1 MAGMWRLHR
10 YILGS
15 VMVASLVGVALFVFL
30 LITGNAMRDILE
42 MLTKG
47 QITPQIF
54 FQLLGFLVPYA
65 VSYATPIGTL
75 VGILLVMGR
84 LSANHEITAMKASG
98 ISLWR
103 ISAPILLFA
112 LCVAGFNAWI
122 NAYHAP
128 AARNSYKGLIRN
140 VVHDDPMRF
149 IVPQTFID
157 AFDGRVF
164 FAREKEGSEVR
175 DLWIWELD
183 DEKRPIRVVHA
194 DRGSVRFEEET
205 DSLIV
210 TVDGALAELR
220 DEDEPNNLRK
230 PQPTVAVKTT
240 SLRFP
245 LSSLLDETKQE
256 TKLSNQTMP
265 QKLARRAQILEERAT
280 ASDPARQAEL
290 WQEQVQVQF
299 RVQDSLAKGY
309 SVFALALIGIP
320 LGLKASRRETMVN
333 VVLAFGLA
341 MAYYVSTVVISW
353 AEMSPHWRPDLLVW
367 LPNLVCQLLGLWFL
381 LRANEH

>member
-10 YILGS
+10 YVLGS
-15 VMVASLVGVALFVFL
+15 IIGASLAGVGLFVFL

-42 MLTKG
+42 MLAKG

-54 FQLLGFLVPYA
+54 FQLLGYLVPYA

-75 VGILLVMGR
+75 VGILIIMGR

-103 ISAPILLFA
+103 IAAPILLFA
-112 LCVAGFNAWI
+112 LVVAGFNAWI
-122 NAYHAP
+122 NAFHAP

-157 AFDGRVF
+157 AFDGRIF
-164 FAREKEGSEVR
+164 FAREKHGNEVR

-183 DEKRPIRVVHA
+183 KQDRPIRVVHA
-194 DRGSVRFEEET
+194 DRGSVHFEEET

-210 TVDGALAELR
+210 TVEGALAELR
-220 DEDEPNNLRK
+220 DEDDPNNLRK
-230 PQPTVAVKTT
+230 PQPTVAVKST

-256 TKLSNQTMP
+256 TKLSNQTLP
-265 QKLARRAQILEERAT
+265 QKLERRSRILEERRAA
-280 ASDPARQAEL
+280 ASSEEDSEL
-290 WQEQVQVQF
+290 WKEQVQVQF
-299 RVQDSLAKGY
+299 RIQDSLAKGY

-320 LGLKASRRETMVN
+320 LGLKASRRETFFN
-333 VVLAFGLA
+333 VVLALGLA
-341 MAYYVSTVVISW
+341 MVYYVSTVVISW
-353 AEMSPHWRPDLLVW
+353 AETSPHWRPDLLVW
-367 LPNLVCQLLGLWFL
+367 LPNLFCQLLGLWFL